1 MITNYDPSQDSTNQ
15 QQSFATIYFN
25 KETEGSSN
33 GVRAFITLGEFLQE
47 DNWYPTQLEGKYIYR
62 MGFVG
67 KNGQSTCYAQVRDD
81 LEQFIFYAICP
92 IKVPQEM
99 RSAIA
104 EFITRAN
111 YGLRVGNFEMDYS
124 DGEIRYKSSI
134 DFENNLLTPAF
145 IRNAIYP
152 AVQTMDRY
160 LPGIMRVV
168 YAGQAPEKAVDEV
181 EG

>member
-25 KETEGSSN
+25 NSTKGTSN

-47 DNWYPTQLEGKYIYR
+47 DEWHPTQLEGKYIYR
-62 MGFVG
+62 MVFAGR
-67 KNGQSTCYAQVRDD
+67 NGRTICYAQIRDD
-81 LEQFIFYAICP
+81 YEQFMFYVMCP
-92 IKVPQEM
+92 IKVPEAM
-99 RSAIA
+99 RPAIA

-111 YGLRVGNFEMDYS
+111 YGLRIGNFEMDHS
-124 DGEIRYKSSI
+124 DGEVRYKSSL
-134 DFENNLLTPAF
+134 DFKGTLLNSPLIENT
-145 IRNAIYP
+145 IYA

-168 YAGQAPEKAVDEV
+168 YGGLDPEAAIEEI